1 MHQRLDVGDMG
12 QGQNALAVDLLI
24 MRQVAGDHRKPG
36 IDDPQKRLNLDHFGH
51 VAGRGQKFVE
61 SAGLGFI
68 QRDAQTDLQLVPQ
81 RGPMHLRTQ
90 AAQHTQTL
98 HALQAPGKG
107 AGGDARAL
115 GQIGGGQFGGGL
127 ILAQYA
133 PINIIKHEFALFME
147 NDEFFF
153 QQMRI
158 FYEKRNHYWPQRR

>member
-1 MHQRLDVGDMG
+1 
-12 QGQNALAVDLLI
+12 
-24 MRQVAGDHRKPG
+24 
-36 IDDPQKRLNLDHFGH
+36 
-51 VAGRGQKFVE
+51 
-61 SAGLGFI
+61 
-68 QRDAQTDLQLVPQ
+68 
-81 RGPMHLRTQ
+81 MHLRTQ

-133 PINIIKHEFALFME
+133 PINIIKHEFALFMG
-147 NDEFFF
+147 NDELFF